1 MAIYTVL
8 APGAR
13 DGAALPADPMR
24 LVFVREG
31 FSWAALFVAELW
43 LLYRRMWL
51 VFVLYVAVLVA
62 AFLVDRAI
70 GGPFVSVFLVLGHLL
85 FALEGNE
92 IRRWSLAGKGYRII
106 DVTEGKGLAE
116 AEIRYFTAREAAMA
130 ARVDPAP
137 VPPPALPPRPVAP
150 AAPLR
155 PIAPQGPVMPSTEAG
170 DVVGLFPP
178 PPPGGAPPGGGRP

>member
-8 APGAR
+8 APDVR
-13 DGAALPADPMR
+13 DGEPLPADPMR

-31 FSWAALFVAELW
+31 FSWAALLIAELW

-62 AFLVDRAI
+62 AFFIDRAI

-92 IRRWSLAGKGYRII
+92 IRRWSLAGKGYRL
-106 DVTEGKGLAE
+106 VGVAEGKGLAE
-116 AEIRYFTAREAAMA
+116 AEIRYFAGRETTVVAAS
-130 ARVDPAP
+130 PPEAP
-137 VPPPALPPRPVAP
+137 TPVAP
-150 AAPLR
+150 PPPLIVRPVPQAAPPR
-155 PIAPQGPVMPSTEAG
+155 AIAPQGPINPSAEAG

-178 PPPGGAPPGGGRP
+178 PPPGGGRS

>member
-8 APGAR
+8 APDVR
-13 DGAALPADPMR
+13 DGEPLPADPMR

-31 FSWAALFVAELW
+31 FSWAALLIAELW

-62 AFLVDRAI
+62 AFFIDRAI
-70 GGPFVSVFLVLGHLL
+70 GGSFVSVFLVLGHLL

-92 IRRWSLAGKGYRII
+92 IRRWSLAGKGYRL
-106 DVTEGKGLAE
+106 VGVAEGKGLAE
-116 AEIRYFTAREAAMA
+116 AEIRYFAGRATT
-130 ARVDPAP
+130 VVT
-137 VPPPALPPRPVAP
+137 VPPPAPVAP
-150 AAPLR
+150 PPPLIVRPAPQAAPPR
-155 PIAPQGPVMPSTEAG
+155 AIAPQGPINPSAEAG

-178 PPPGGAPPGGGRP
+178 PPPGGGRS